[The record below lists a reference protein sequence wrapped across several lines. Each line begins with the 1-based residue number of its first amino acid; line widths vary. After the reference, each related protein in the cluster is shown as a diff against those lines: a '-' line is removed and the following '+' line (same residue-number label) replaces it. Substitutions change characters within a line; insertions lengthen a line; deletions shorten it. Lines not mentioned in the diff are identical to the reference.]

1 MVANRD
7 EFHRRP
13 TLPAHFWTEYPG
25 MLAGK
30 DLEAGGSWLGITR
43 NGRFAALTNY
53 RQIPAPYNGEI
64 SRGEL
69 VSGYLQSPLD
79 AADYLQGVAAQAMR
93 YDGFNLIVG
102 DLNQCWY
109 FSNRAPA
116 GPEPL
121 QPGIYGL
128 SNHLLNT
135 PWPKV
140 RLARENLDRSL
151 HMQPRL
157 EDLEHCLS
165 ATTLAPDHE
174 LPDTGIGLSWER
186 MLSAPRIISPQY
198 GTRANTRLI
207 LQRAQFEFQEDT
219 YNPAGEVTGSERF
232 IVNIS

>member
-1 MVANRD
+1 
-7 EFHRRP
+7 
-13 TLPAHFWTEYPG
+13 

-53 RQIPAPYNGEI
+53 RQIPAPYAGEI

-69 VSGYLQSPLD
+69 VTGYLQSPLD
-79 AADYLQGVAAQAMR
+79 APDYLHAVAAQAMR
-93 YDGFNLIVG
+93 YDGFNLVVG
-102 DLNQCWY
+102 DLKQCWY
-109 FSNRAPA
+109 FSNRAPG

-121 QPGIYGL
+121 QAGIYGL

-140 RLARENLDRSL
+140 RLARENLSRTLQS
-151 HMQPRL
+151 QPRL
-157 EDLEHCLS
+157 EDLENCLS
-165 ATTLAPDHE
+165 ATTLAADHE
-174 LPDTGIGLSWER
+174 LPETGIGLSWER

-219 YNPAGEVTGSERF
+219 YNPAGEVASSERF